1 MKPAAPPKPF
11 LRKLAALPRAALNC
25 DLEPILDLVFDRL
38 EFLFVRAERWV
49 PALRPKR
56 LVCSL
61 DVDALFG
68 GEVPRENFLPLRFA
82 PLVERL
88 AASAPSV
95 T

>member
-38 EFLFVRAERWV
+38 EFLFVRAERD
-49 PALRPKR
+49 RKSTR
-56 LVCSL
+56 LNSSH
-61 DVDALFG
+61 A
-68 GEVPRENFLPLRFA
+68 
-82 PLVERL
+82 
-88 AASAPSV
+88 